1 MTSPVYG
8 STQSLAATTTS
19 GALTLNNPLKTA
31 MRMQVINTGPNL
43 AFIKVGDSANGTVT
57 ATTADM
63 PVIVSSAGPITIDLP
78 RGKDRIA
85 AITPTGTATLY
96 FTAVEG
102 DY

>member
-8 STQSLAATTTS
+8 STQSQAATTTS
-19 GALTLNNPLKTA
+19 ASLSLNNALKTA

-63 PVIVSSAGPITIDLP
+63 PIIVSTAGPLTIDLP
-78 RGKDRIA
+78 KGKDRIA
-85 AITPTGTATLY
+85 VITATGTATLY

>member
-19 GALTLNNPLKTA
+19 GELTLNNPLKTA

-63 PVIVSSAGPITIDLP
+63 PIIVSSAGPITIDLP
-78 RGKDRIA
+78 SGKDRIA